1 MSVKTI
7 NGYAAWRRTLAPALA
22 FAFGTFLSPHLSA
35 QATDV
40 KLTTLRSPT
49 GSLPFSSPAL
59 GLKGTIRP
67 MPGDR
72 FELVVIALGDKTI
85 AADVRQFVLVSASG
99 LSYAPV
105 AIGGGP
111 DLIFPLDCVPLG
123 LEVGQILPSEAILSV
138 KRVSTTSVTIDA
150 RAGVTI
156 ALVYQLPESARPRA
170 LKLPDGRELDLE
182 R

>member
-1 MSVKTI
+1 MSLKTMKSHA
-7 NGYAAWRRTLAPALA
+7 GWGRTLPPALA
-22 FAFGTFLSPHLSA
+22 FAFVTWLSPHLSA
-35 QATDV
+35 QAIDV
-40 KLTTLRSPT
+40 KLTMLRSPT

-85 AADVRQFVLVSASG
+85 VAEVRQFVLVSAG
-99 LSYAPV
+99 GVSYAPV

-123 LEVGQILPSEAILSV
+123 LEVGQILPSDAILSV

-156 ALVYQLPESARPRA
+156 ALVYQLPEGATLRSF
-170 LKLPDGRELDLE
+170 KLPDGRELDLE

>member
-7 NGYAAWRRTLAPALA
+7 NGDAAWRRTLAPALA
-22 FAFGTFLSPHLSA
+22 FAFSTFLSAYLSA

-59 GLKGTIRP
+59 GVKGTIRP

-72 FELVVIALGDKTI
+72 FELVVIAVGDKTI
-85 AADVRQFVLVSASG
+85 AAEVRQFVLVSASG

-138 KRVSTTSVTIDA
+138 KRVSATSLRIDA

-156 ALVYQLPESARPRA
+156 ALVYQLPEGVA
-170 LKLPDGRELDLE
+170 LRSFKLPDGRELDLE

>member
-35 QATDV
+35 QAIDV
-40 KLTTLRSPT
+40 KLTTVRSPT
-49 GSLPFSSPAL
+49 GSLPFSNPAL
-59 GLKGTIRP
+59 SVNGTIRP

-72 FELVVIALGDKTI
+72 FELVVIALGDEPI
-85 AADVRQFVLVSASG
+85 VAEVRQFVLVSAAG
-99 LSYAPV
+99 VGYEPV
-105 AIGGGP
+105 AVGGGP

-138 KRVSTTSVTIDA
+138 KRVSATSLTIDA

>member
-7 NGYAAWRRTLAPALA
+7 NGDAAWRRTLAPALA
-22 FAFGTFLSPHLSA
+22 FAFGTFLSPYLSA

-49 GSLPFSSPAL
+49 GSLPFSSPVL
-59 GLKGTIRP
+59 GVKGTIRP

-85 AADVRQFVLVSASG
+85 AAEVRQFVLVSASG

-111 DLIFPLDCVPLG
+111 DLIVPLDCVPLG

-138 KRVSTTSVTIDA
+138 KRVSATSLRIDA

-156 ALVYQLPESARPRA
+156 ALVYQLPEGDRLRS

>member
-7 NGYAAWRRTLAPALA
+7 NGIAAWRRTVA
-22 FAFGTFLSPHLSA
+22 FAWAFVCAAALSPNLSA
-35 QATDV
+35 QTIDV
-40 KLTTLRSPT
+40 KLTTLQSAT

-59 GLKGTIRP
+59 GVKGTIRP

-72 FELVVIALGDKTI
+72 FELVVITLGDRTI
-85 AADVRQFVLVSASG
+85 VGDVRQFVLVSAG
-99 LSYAPV
+99 GVSYAPV

-111 DLIFPLDCVPLG
+111 DLIVPLDCVPLG
-123 LEVGQILPSEAILSV
+123 LEVGQILPSDAILSV

-150 RAGVTI
+150 KAGVTI
-156 ALVYQLPESARPRA
+156 ALVYQLPEGATVRSF
-170 LKLPDGRELDLE
+170 KLPDGRELDLE

>member
-1 MSVKTI
+1 MSVKTMKS
-7 NGYAAWRRTLAPALA
+7 NAAWRRIVAPALA
-22 FAFGTFLSPHLSA
+22 FAFVTFLSPHLSA
-35 QATDV
+35 QAIDV
-40 KLTTLRSPT
+40 KLTPLQSPT

-59 GLKGTIRP
+59 GVKGTIRP

-85 AADVRQFVLVSASG
+85 VAEVRQFVLVSAGG

-111 DLIFPLDCVPLG
+111 DLIVPLDCVPLG
-123 LEVGQILPSEAILSV
+123 LEVGQILPSDAILSV

-156 ALVYQLPESARPRA
+156 ALVYQLPEGARLRSF
-170 LKLPDGRELDLE
+170 KLPDGRELDLE